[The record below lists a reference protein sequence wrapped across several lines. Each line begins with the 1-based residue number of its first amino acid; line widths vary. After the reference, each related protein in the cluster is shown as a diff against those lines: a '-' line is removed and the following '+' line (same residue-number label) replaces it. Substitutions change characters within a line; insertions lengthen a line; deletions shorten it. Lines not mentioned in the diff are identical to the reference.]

1 MVAGDQGDDR
11 QRHGEEG
18 AERTPHPGPECQ
30 RQQHQQRV
38 ERQAPADDGRRDQ
51 MAFERGENNQA
62 DRPDDGVGDGR
73 KAHQADA
80 EQHDR
85 HDAGPDIGHVV
96 QQRRQHAEN
105 HWIGIADEPDAERH
119 QRSKRGVDDRH
130 HGEIAGEITLDVAHD
145 FEEAQL
151 GVAVAEQR
159 DQRAAQLDL
168 ADQEEQQHDE
178 EQQQFAGGG
187 GDEGDH
193 RQHEARRR
201 RIDIDAFAAGQRGL
215 QFVQR
220 RQRPVEQ
227 RKLVVDGCADLR
239 RALDPFAHR
248 AGDHG
253 GDEAHGDEAERD
265 DDEGA
270 DPGRNAVALAGLGQ
284 RRQRHGDHGG
294 GEDRQQDGAA
304 DIKEGAEQDQK
315 DADIGGLAGGQPD
328 GPDIVDRPRV
338 ADEERVTDFAT
349 GADILHQTLRCPRKA
364 HRHSRRST
372 PDPVGGFRGRRFAG
386 AREPFPHR
394 KRLVRR
400 RLMNETPAKARDYS
414 ETLFLP
420 KTDFPMRAGLP
431 QKEPAILER
440 WQSLDL
446 YGRLRAASKGR
457 PRFILH
463 DGPPYANGNIHIGH
477 ALNKILKDVVTKSQ
491 QMLGFDSNYVP
502 GWDCHGLPIEW
513 KIEEENY
520 RAKGKPKPDF
530 FDAAALVAFRKECRQ
545 FAEYWIKVQRTEF
558 ERLGVVGDWAH
569 PYTTMDFAAE
579 AQIARELMKFAANGT
594 LYRGSKPV
602 MWSVVEKTALA
613 EAEVEYE
620 DYVSDQ
626 VWVKFPVAE
635 VEVSFHEQASQ
646 KHREAAEKIASELR
660 RSAVV
665 IWTTTPWTIPGNRAI
680 SFSEHIEYG
689 VYEVVDAPNGNWA
702 NRGDRFVLATKLAVD
717 VFRQARVT
725 AFNQLSS
732 FSFDEGSMQI
742 LVICNH
748 PLKGFAGNY
757 EFKVPLLAGDHV
769 TDDTGTGFV
778 HTAPGHGRDDFEV
791 WVSNFDRIQRIVG
804 PKDTPG
810 LMYRLTKGI
819 PYTVDDDGRFTKD
832 APGFEGRQVI
842 TEKGDKGDANDAVI
856 KALIDA
862 GKLIARGWLKHQYP
876 HSWSSKKP
884 IIFRNTPQWFI
895 AMDKDIA
902 GEDDTLRH
910 RALAAIKATRW
921 VPEQG
926 ENRIT
931 GMIESRPDWV
941 ISRQRAWGVPIA
953 IFVNTLTGQILEDDD
968 VNRRIVAAFEAEGA
982 DAWFADGARE
992 RFLGKILSMLVFG
1005 RRSMTFSMSGSIPA
1019 RRMPSCSK
1027 TRNTSRRSPISSAR
1041 PTAGPRP

>member
-1 MVAGDQGDDR
+1 
-11 QRHGEEG
+11 
-18 AERTPHPGPECQ
+18 
-30 RQQHQQRV
+30 
-38 ERQAPADDGRRDQ
+38 
-51 MAFERGENNQA
+51 
-62 DRPDDGVGDGR
+62 
-73 KAHQADA
+73 
-80 EQHDR
+80 
-85 HDAGPDIGHVV
+85 
-96 QQRRQHAEN
+96 
-105 HWIGIADEPDAERH
+105 
-119 QRSKRGVDDRH
+119 
-130 HGEIAGEITLDVAHD
+130 
-145 FEEAQL
+145 
-151 GVAVAEQR
+151 
-159 DQRAAQLDL
+159 
-168 ADQEEQQHDE
+168 
-178 EQQQFAGGG
+178 
-187 GDEGDH
+187 
-193 RQHEARRR
+193 
-201 RIDIDAFAAGQRGL
+201 
-215 QFVQR
+215 
-220 RQRPVEQ
+220 
-227 RKLVVDGCADLR
+227 
-239 RALDPFAHR
+239 
-248 AGDHG
+248 
-253 GDEAHGDEAERD
+253 
-265 DDEGA
+265 
-270 DPGRNAVALAGLGQ
+270 
-284 RRQRHGDHGG
+284 
-294 GEDRQQDGAA
+294 
-304 DIKEGAEQDQK
+304 
-315 DADIGGLAGGQPD
+315 
-328 GPDIVDRPRV
+328 
-338 ADEERVTDFAT
+338 
-349 GADILHQTLRCPRKA
+349 
-364 HRHSRRST
+364 
-372 PDPVGGFRGRRFAG
+372 
-386 AREPFPHR
+386 
-394 KRLVRR
+394 
-400 RLMNETPAKARDYS
+400 MNETPAKARDYS

-876 HSWSSKKP
+876 HSWRSKKP

-992 RFLGKILSMLVFG
+992 RFLGKDFIDVGVWQKVDDILDVWFD
-1005 RRSMTFSMSGSIPA
+1005 SGSTHAFVLEDPQHFPA
-1019 RRMPSCSK
+1019 LAHIKRKADGGPETVMYLEGSDQHRGWFQSSLLESCGSRGRAPFDVVLTHGFVLDENGYKMSKSLGNVTAPQDVIKHSGADILRMWVCAADYADDLRIGPEILK
-1027 TRNTSRRSPISSAR
+1027 TTVETYRKLRNTLRWMLGNLAHFEAADKVAYEKMPELERLMLHRLAELDPLIRGAYAEFDYKRIFAALNGFMTSDLSAFYFDIRKDALYCDPYTSVTRKACLTVLDHLFRATVTWLAPMLCFTAEEAWLARDAAAQSVHLEDFMTVPQSWRDDVLAEKWRKLRTLRRVVTGALELERAAKRIGSSLEAAPIIYVADPDLFGVAVGSDLAELCITSAATLVEGEGPASAFRLDDVRGVAVEPRRAEGKKCARSWKISPAVGAD
-1041 PTAGPRP
+1041 PKYPDVTPRDAQALREWEDMRKAAE